1 MVRHFGRR
9 GGGSV
14 ARAIGHLLVLS
25 AVVLLAWGGGLLWFV
40 STIPPA
46 GPRAS
51 GTVELLEHTDA
62 IVVLT
67 GGSGRLSKGLDLLA
81 EGVAEKLFVSGVYD
95 GVDVQEL
102 LRLSRQDPGE
112 LECCIVLGYAADN
125 TVGNAFET
133 ADWMEE
139 QGYRSLRLVTS
150 NYHMQRSLLE
160 FRMAMPALT
169 IIPHPVAPEGLELER
184 WWSRRGSA
192 NLLIN
197 EYNKYLVALL
207 RFQIETLLEP

>member
-1 MVRHFGRR
+1 MARHFGRR
-9 GGGSV
+9 GGGV
-14 ARAIGHLLVLS
+14 ARAIGHLVVYAGL
-25 AVVLLAWGGGLLWFV
+25 AVVAWAAGLAWFV

-51 GTVELLEHTDA
+51 GAVEMLDHTDA

-67 GGSGRLSKGLDLLA
+67 GGSGRLSKGLELLA
-81 EGVAEKLFVSGVYD
+81 DGVAKKLFVSGVYD

-112 LECCIVLGYAADN
+112 VECCIVLGYAADN

-133 ADWMEE
+133 ADWMQE
-139 QGYRSLRLVTS
+139 QGYRSLRLVTA
-150 NYHMQRSLLE
+150 NYHMRRSFLE
-160 FRMAMPALT
+160 FRMAMPDLT
-169 IIPHPVAPEGLELER
+169 IVPHPVAPEGLDLDR
-184 WWSRRGSA
+184 WWTRRGSA

-207 RFQIETLLEP
+207 RFQIESALDS